1 MHTLLVLTDFSE
13 AAMHASVYACKLAQQ
28 YNFNRIIL
36 YHNYEVIVP
45 ATDLPVTMYD
55 NDDIL
60 YRQYM
65 QQLAELRERLFEL
78 VNNSVNIE
86 TMTETGFLLE
96 NINSV
101 AQKEMADIIVMG
113 MRGKS
118 KLEKILI
125 GSNTVNVA
133 EQSDFPLLI
142 VPDHAPI
149 SPISSIL
156 FACDLKKITDTTPAD
171 SLSRILDIFQA
182 KLHVLNVDN
191 NNKHYSPETPQE
203 ISHLNQILNSH
214 QPEYHFVSDKD
225 VVSAIMQ
232 FARERRISLIITI
245 PKKHGLFN
253 QLFRRSISE
262 KLIHHTEIPLLC
274 LHE

>member
-1 MHTLLVLTDFSE
+1 MPTLLVLTDFSE
-13 AAMHASVYACKLAQQ
+13 AAMHASKYAYKLAQQ

-60 YRQYM
+60 YREHM
-65 QQLAELRERLFEL
+65 QRLAELRESLSGL
-78 VNNSVNIE
+78 VNDSVNIE
-86 TMTETGFLLE
+86 TMTETGFLRE

-142 VPDHAPI
+142 VPDQAPI
-149 SPISSIL
+149 TPIDNIL
-156 FACDLKKITDTTPAD
+156 FACDLKKVTKATPAD
-171 SLSRILDIFQA
+171 SLSRILNIFQA
-182 KLHVLNVDN
+182 KLHVLNVHDD
-191 NNKHYSPETPQE
+191 NKHSSTETPQE
-203 ISHLNQILNSH
+203 ISRLNQMLDNY

-232 FARERRISLIITI
+232 FARERKISLIITI
-245 PKKHGLFN
+245 PKKHGLFE
-253 QLFRRSISE
+253 QLFNRSISE
-262 KLIHHTEIPLLC
+262 KLIYHTDIPLLC